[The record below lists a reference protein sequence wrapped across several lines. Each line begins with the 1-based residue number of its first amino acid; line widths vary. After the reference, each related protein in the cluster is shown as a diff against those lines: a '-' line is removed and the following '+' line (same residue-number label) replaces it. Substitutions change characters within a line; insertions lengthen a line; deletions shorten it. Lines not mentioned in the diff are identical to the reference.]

1 MNEGK
6 SSIFRVTIVLMVANI
21 LVYIG
26 TSVASGNFFETSTSI
41 MATFG
46 QLNILVIRGWYWQ
59 LFSSLFIHANITHLV
74 GNMLFLLIFGLKIE
88 ELIDNVYYLVI
99 YFASGLLG
107 NLLSL
112 LLGPQ
117 VISVGASGAIFGL
130 FGAYTAYL
138 GASLGSSIILA
149 IFYGS
154 YMFLLNVRSGVNI
167 LAHFGGLVAGIL
179 IGLIISKK
187 RKPEFFE
194 G

>member
-1 MNEGK
+1 
-6 SSIFRVTIVLMVANI
+6 
-21 LVYIG
+21 
-26 TSVASGNFFETSTSI
+26 
-41 MATFG
+41 
-46 QLNILVIRGWYWQ
+46 
-59 LFSSLFIHANITHLV
+59 
-74 GNMLFLLIFGLKIE
+74 MLFLLIFGFKIE
-88 ELIDNVYYLVI
+88 GLVDNVYYLVI

>member
-1 MNEGK
+1 MNEGNRG
-6 SSIFRVTIVLMVANI
+6 IFKMTTVLMAVNI

-46 QLNILVIRGWYWQ
+46 QLNMLVIRGWYWQ

-88 ELIDNVYYLVI
+88 ELVDNVYYLVI
-99 YFASGLLG
+99 YFASGLVG

-130 FGAYTAYL
+130 FGAYTIYL
-138 GASLGSSIILA
+138 GTSFGSSIILA

-167 LAHFGGLVAGIL
+167 LAHLGGLVAGIL
-179 IGLIISKK
+179 IGFILSKK

>member
-1 MNEGK
+1 MNNGN
-6 SSIFRVTIVLMVANI
+6 SSIFKITLVLIGINI
-21 LVYIG
+21 LVYVG

-46 QLNILVIRGWYWQ
+46 QLNIAVIQGWYWQ

-74 GNMLFLLIFGLKIE
+74 GNMLFLLIFGLRVE
-88 ELIDNVYYLVI
+88 ELFNKVHYLVT

-138 GASLGSSIILA
+138 GTSFGSSVVLA

-167 LAHFGGLVAGIL
+167 IAHFGGLVAGIL
-179 IGLIISKK
+179 IGFIISKN
-187 RKPEFFE
+187 RKSEFFE

>member
-6 SSIFRVTIVLMVANI
+6 SSIFGVTTVLMVANI

-74 GNMLFLLIFGLKIE
+74 GNMLFLLIFGFKIE
-88 ELIDNVYYLVI
+88 GLVDNVYYLVI
-99 YFASGLLG
+99 YFAAGLLG